1 MIVTIELDNISFRA
15 YHGCYDL
22 ENKVGNNFR
31 VDLTVIADIGDAAL
45 NDDVTAGVNYLL
57 LYDLVEE
64 QMKIIS
70 NTIEHVGMRV
80 VSEIISRFDQVLE
93 AKVRVCKLAPPLGG
107 KAEKVCATI
116 SKCRE
121 GWDVNNF

>member
-31 VDLTVIADIGDAAL
+31 VDLTVVADIGGAAQS
-45 NDDVTAGVNYLL
+45 DDVTAGVNYLL

-70 NTIEHVGMRV
+70 NTIENVGLRV
-80 VSEIISRFDQVLE
+80 VDEILNRFDQVLD
-93 AKVRVCKLAPPLGG
+93 AKVRICKLSPPLGG
-107 KAEKVCATI
+107 KAEKVCVVI
-116 SKCRE
+116 SRAR
-121 GWDVNNF
+121 

>member
-31 VDLTVIADIGDAAL
+31 VDLTVIADIGDAAVE
-45 NDDVTAGVNYLL
+45 DDVNAGVNYLL

-64 QMKIIS
+64 QMKIVS
-70 NTIEHVGMRV
+70 NTIECVGARV
-80 VSEIISRFDQVLE
+80 VEQVISRFDQVLE

-107 KAEKVCATI
+107 RAEKVCVTI
-116 SKCRE
+116 SKSR
-121 GWDVNNF
+121 